1 MLVTRAEIAGLIPHT
16 GPMCL
21 LDGVLQWD
29 SSRIRCISRSHH
41 AADNPLR
48 ADGRLPAVCGIEYA
62 AQAMA
67 VHGGLARQAGS
78 KPRRGL
84 LASVRD
90 MACSRDRLDDLDGD
104 LIVDAELEAGDGNR
118 VIYRFT
124 LRVGDVEVL
133 NGRAAVVLDPS
144 SPPFSQV
151 EKGGSTLPLSPRERG
166 KE

>member
-1 MLVTRAEIAGLIPHT
+1 MLMTRAEIARLIPHS
-16 GPMCL
+16 GAMCL

-29 SSRIRCISRSHH
+29 FSRIRCVSRSHR

-48 ADGRLPAVCGIEYA
+48 AEGRLPAVCGVEYA

-67 VHGGLARQAGS
+67 VHGGLARQTAG

-90 MACSRDRLDDLDGD
+90 VECRRDRLDDLEGD
-104 LIVDAELEAGDGNR
+104 LVVEAELEAGDGNR
-118 VIYRFT
+118 VIYRFA

-133 NGRAAVVLDPS
+133 KGRAAVVLDATGAAP
-144 SPPFSQV
+144 
-151 EKGGSTLPLSPRERG
+151 
-166 KE
+166 

>member
-1 MLVTRAEIAGLIPHT
+1 MLVTRAEIARLIPHS
-16 GPMCL
+16 GAMCL

-29 SSRIRCISRSHH
+29 SSRIRCFSRSHH

-48 ADGRLPAVCGIEYA
+48 ADGRLPAVCGVEYA

-67 VHGGLARQAGS
+67 VHGSLAKHAGS

-84 LASVRD
+84 LAGVRD
-90 MACSRDRLDDLDGD
+90 VACSRDRLDDLEGD

-133 NGRAAVVLDPS
+133 NGRAAVVLDAA
-144 SPPFSQV
+144 
-151 EKGGSTLPLSPRERG
+151 GAAR
-166 KE
+166 